1 MIETIKTEDG
11 YRASFYPFTVP
22 SKQQIKLDKLKA
34 MHRGERNEQ
43 KLHISWQ
50 VLNMPFLKE
59 NYDFQLL
66 QMLAWCQVVGRK
78 VKALGNTE
86 KDGMKHY
93 YTTPYSFV
101 ELTFKY
107 MQKVCSLNFRKG
119 YSNLEKHRE

>member
-59 NYDFQLL
+59 NY
-66 QMLAWCQVVGRK
+66 
-78 VKALGNTE
+78 
-86 KDGMKHY
+86 
-93 YTTPYSFV
+93 
-101 ELTFKY
+101 
-107 MQKVCSLNFRKG
+107 NF
-119 YSNLEKHRE
+119 